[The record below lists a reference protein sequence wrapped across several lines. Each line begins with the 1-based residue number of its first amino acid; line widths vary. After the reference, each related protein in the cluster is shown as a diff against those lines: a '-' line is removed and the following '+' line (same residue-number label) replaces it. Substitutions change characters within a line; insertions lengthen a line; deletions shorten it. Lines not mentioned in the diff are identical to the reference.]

1 MWVRRNK
8 TALTHVS
15 SSFLVILLFFRLSIR
30 PSTFF
35 LKWRIILTGNAP
47 DWHEDLL
54 HHVTPSLMSIVLRPG
69 NHHVICQYKNPFIRR
84 WILYCLLW
92 YSSLW
97 WWKKYLFTCGA
108 NVDDHEKKLSF
119 LVSCSFG
126 NTKGMNWSKTAISDY
141 CANVYKQVDDCFGK
155 DTSSIFCHTMGNF
168 NQKKE
173 HLYRMQTSLFRKIT
187 VCPCYDNVLL
197 YNNV

>member
-1 MWVRRNK
+1 MSWPWTWNFLHNWYVFNCKSFRASWDA
-8 TALTHVS
+8 TS
-15 SSFLVILLFFRLSIR
+15 SSTATSRSAA
-30 PSTFF
+30 T
-35 LKWRIILTGNAP
+35 K
-47 DWHEDLL
+47 D
-54 HHVTPSLMSIVLRPG
+54 VTPSLTSIVLRPG
-69 NHHVICQYKNPFIRR
+69 NHHVICQYNNPFIRR
-84 WILYCLLW
+84 WVLYCLLW

-97 WWKKYLFTCGA
+97 WWKKYSFTCGA

-141 CANVYKQVDDCFGK
+141 CANVYKQVDDGFGK

-168 NQKKE
+168 NQKNE

-197 YNNV
+197 YKNV

>member
-15 SSFLVILLFFRLSIR
+15 SSFLSFCFFSDFPEHLLLKVTYHPYWKCAVHYSAEVID
-30 PSTFF
+30 
-35 LKWRIILTGNAP
+35 GAP

-84 WILYCLLW
+84 WVLYCLLW

-97 WWKKYLFTCGA
+97 WWKKYSFTCGA

-141 CANVYKQVDDCFGK
+141 CTNVYKQVDDGFGK

-168 NQKKE
+168 NQKTNTCIECKP
-173 HLYRMQTSLFRKIT
+173 LYLEK
-187 VCPCYDNVLL
+187 
-197 YNNV
+197 

>member
-1 MWVRRNK
+1 MVHLIGTRICCITWHRVCW
-8 TALTHVS
+8 AL
-15 SSFLVILLFFRLSIR
+15 FYGRVITTW
-30 PSTFF
+30 STS
-35 LKWRIILTGNAP
+35 TS
-47 DWHEDLL
+47 
-54 HHVTPSLMSIVLRPG
+54 T
-69 NHHVICQYKNPFIRR
+69 NPFIRR
-84 WILYCLLW
+84 WVLYCLLW

-97 WWKKYLFTCGA
+97 WWKKYSFTCGA

-141 CANVYKQVDDCFGK
+141 CANVYKQADDGFGK
-155 DTSSIFCHTMGNF
+155 DTFSIFCHTMGNF
-168 NQKKE
+168 NQKNE